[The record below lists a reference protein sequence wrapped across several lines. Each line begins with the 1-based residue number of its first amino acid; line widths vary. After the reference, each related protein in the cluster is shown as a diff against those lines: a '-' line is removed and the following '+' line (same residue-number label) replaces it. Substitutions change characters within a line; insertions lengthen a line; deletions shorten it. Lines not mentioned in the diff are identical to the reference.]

1 MWAISHLN
9 NLEFHSQVDQLAV
22 DTQAIL
28 SLKGLHL
35 KYLQAAV
42 DQQRNQEDLHT
53 NLLPVYSKNM
63 LKRNMFLHLLL
74 LHPESHLDHLQ
85 RMFHHHHLLHD
96 QFSKK

>member
-1 MWAISHLN
+1 MWAINHLN

-22 DTQAIL
+22 DIQAIL
-28 SLKGLHL
+28 SRKGLHL
-35 KYLQAAV
+35 KYLSGR

-63 LKRNMFLHLLL
+63 LKRNMFLH
-74 LHPESHLDHLQ
+74 PESHRDHLR
-85 RMFHHHHLLHD
+85 RMFHPHHHLHD